1 MDISSYCVDGSFS
14 TLNSSV
20 GSKSPLPNDDS
31 ENLNLTKE
39 DILDDIF
46 AFIDI
51 SALIDTIA

>member
-1 MDISSYCVDGSFS
+1 MDISSYRVDSSFS